1 MNNGKDRI
9 LGRILAVEETRHV
22 VGATDRDLGTG
33 PDGGSDVSLPSLDS
47 LPCDE
52 SSSQADTACQ
62 PAADIT
68 PTDPLLDCS
77 TSATKRDVCI
87 DPA

>member
-9 LGRILAVEETRHV
+9 LGRILAVEETRQV
-22 VGATDRDLGTG
+22 SGAIDRDLGTG
-33 PDGGSDVSLPSLDS
+33 PDGGSDVSLPDLDS
-47 LPCDE
+47 VPCNE
-52 SSSQADTACQ
+52 SSSWTDTACQ
-62 PAADIT
+62 PDADIT

-77 TSATKRDVCI
+77 TSSTRRDICI

>member
-9 LGRILAVEETRHV
+9 LGRILAVEETKQV
-22 VGATDRDLGTG
+22 SGARDRDLGTG
-33 PDGGSDVSLPSLDS
+33 PDGGSDVSLPHLDS
-47 LPCDE
+47 SPCDE
-52 SSSQADTACQ
+52 SNSQTDTACQ
-62 PAADIT
+62 PSADVA

-77 TSATKRDVCI
+77 TSATKRDICI